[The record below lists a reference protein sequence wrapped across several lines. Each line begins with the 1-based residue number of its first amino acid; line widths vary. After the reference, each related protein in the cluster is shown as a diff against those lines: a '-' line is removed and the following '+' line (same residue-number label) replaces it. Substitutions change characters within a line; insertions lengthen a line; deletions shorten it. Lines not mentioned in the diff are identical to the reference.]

1 MIGRVVSV
9 KTAKTA
15 TILVERT
22 KTHPLYKKSFKR
34 SKKYLVADDLGVKLG
49 DLVDVEKVAPI
60 SKNKHWKIIKVVG
73 RDIEAVISE
82 ELKEKAAEAI
92 EEVMPEEK
100 VESSGKSPAEGEARQ
115 RRQESR
121 EKVKNTSKKSKVEN
135 KKGETA

>member
-9 KTAKTA
+9 KLTKTA

-34 SKKYLVADDLGVKLG
+34 SKKYLVQDDLGVKLG

-60 SKNKHWKIIKVVG
+60 SKNKHWKITRVVG
-73 RDIEAVISE
+73 RNIEAVISE
-82 ELKEKAAEAI
+82 ELKEKAQEAI

-100 VESSGKSPAEGEARQ
+100 
-115 RRQESR
+115 
-121 EKVKNTSKKSKVEN
+121 EKNGS
-135 KKGETA
+135 A